1 MYKIVSV
8 KNKFTMED
16 KTQAIEDKYGTLYG
30 DFYYKSM
37 NDIGRYFLF
46 IFTNEKGIR
55 SSPIVTISEHGDY
68 YSLGTENSYYEFEK
82 V

>member
-16 KTQAIEDKYGTLYG
+16 KTQAVEDKYGTLYG

-37 NDIGRYFLF
+37 NDIGRYFMF
-46 IFTNEKGIR
+46 ILRMER
-55 SSPIVTISEHGDY
+55 VY
-68 YSLGTENSYYEFEK
+68 
-82 V
+82 VQVR

>member
-16 KTQAIEDKYGTLYG
+16 KTQAVEDKYGTLYG

-37 NDIGRYFLF
+37 NDIGRYFMF
-46 IFTNEKGIR
+46 IFKNGKGIR
-55 SSPIVTISEHGDY
+55 SSSIVCITEHGDY
-68 YSLGTENSYYEFEK
+68 YNLETENSYYEFKK